1 MFFLTNF
8 SAIIWQQT
16 VLFYFYW

>member
-16 VLFYFYW
+16 VLFYFY

>member
-8 SAIIWQQT
+8 SAIIWQKT
-16 VLFYFYW
+16 VLSYFY